1 MKNITD
7 KDILKQYISK
17 EPSDWKV
24 QADYYELNKD
34 WLDKSA
40 MIAIKILSTLRS
52 LSLTQKELAE
62 SIGVTPQYINKVVKG
77 QENLSL
83 ETICKIERALGVTL
97 IAVPAF
103 ETTQLNTQ
111 QNRLSVWYIDRCSY
125 YD

>member
-111 QNRLSVWYIDRCSY
+111 QNRLSV
-125 YD
+125 